1 MTTTA
6 EALGCPFIDPE
17 RIFTDLAGIRASAG
31 FPFSVTY
38 EARIVTRYEDIV
50 TALHD
55 PDTFS
60 SEPAV
65 GDVPSPWKEQFEG
78 RVPPR
83 GTLLGIDNPDHD
95 RLRSS
100 VNTFFVPR
108 RLARFE
114 SWIREEAHRLIDT
127 FVADGRTDLKT
138 AFALPLPL
146 AVISHIVGLDAS
158 RAEWIGAALGF
169 FMGERDIYH
178 PGTPDEK
185 AQLLLDLHDYI
196 REVMAERKQ
205 HRRDDLISHIWNERD
220 SGAVVMTDFEMLS
233 MFPGLMLA
241 GHETSSNLI
250 CMFLARLLPE
260 PDQYAAVQ
268 TDDGSRA
275 EALEEMFRFES
286 AITGMKRKVMRDTT
300 LGGTAL
306 KAGEMLFLAYAS
318 GSRDE
323 SKFSDSAQLDFSR
336 SWQVPHLGF
345 GQGVHACLGAPLARL
360 LLRIELD
367 VLNERLPALRLAVAA
382 HELRH
387 TVVSEG
393 RGIVSL
399 PVAWDPGL
407 PAEPRIVSSVVRTSV
422 TATAIDVTVTGLRT
436 LGEAVVELTM
446 RPDGSPFP
454 SWEPG
459 AHIDLELPDGAIR
472 QYSICGGDRDTIRIA
487 VLREEAGRGG
497 SRSVHDRVRVG
508 DRLRVRGTRN
518 HFRLR
523 DAPFYLFVA
532 GGIGITPIL
541 PMIDAATATATDWR
555 LLYLG
560 RSRDRMPYLDELQ
573 RQYGPHVYAWPSAER
588 GRYALDNLWARM
600 PAAPALVYG
609 CGPESLLADLEDSAR
624 RHDAVDR
631 LVVERFHPRD
641 VEVEPNR
648 PFEVVLGRSGAVV
661 TVSEDESVL
670 DAVNRAGANVLST
683 CREGTCGTCEVRV
696 LAGIP
701 EHRDSV
707 LSLEERLENASIMTC
722 LSRCRGQHLVLDL

>member
-6 EALGCPFIDPE
+6 ETHGCPFLDPE
-17 RIFTDLAGIRASAG
+17 RIFTDLAAARASAE
-31 FPFSVTY
+31 FPHSETFGAQVV
-38 EARIVTRYEDIV
+38 ARYDDIV
-50 TALHD
+50 AALHD

-60 SEPAV
+60 SEPTV

-78 RVPPR
+78 RVPSR

-114 SWIREEAHRLIDT
+114 PWIREEANRLVDT
-127 FVADGRTDLKT
+127 FVADGETDLKT

-178 PGTPDEK
+178 AGTPDEK

-196 REVMAERKQ
+196 REVIAERKRD
-205 HRRDDLISHIWNERD
+205 RRDDLISHIWNERD
-220 SGAVVMTDFEMLS
+220 SGAVEMTDFEMLS

-241 GHETSSNLI
+241 GHETSSNFI
-250 CMFLARLLPE
+250 CMFLSRFLPD
-260 PDQYAAVQ
+260 PALYAEAQ
-268 TDDGSRA
+268 QDDRSRA
-275 EALEEMFRFES
+275 EALEEMFRYES
-286 AITGMKRKVMRDTT
+286 AITGMKRRVTRDTT
-300 LGGTAL
+300 LGGSEL
-306 KAGEMLFLAYAS
+306 KAGDVLFLAYAS

-323 SKFSDSAQLDFSR
+323 SKFGHSDELDLSR
-336 SWQVPHLGF
+336 TWQVPHLGF

-360 LLRIELD
+360 LLRIELE
-367 VLNERLPALRLAVAA
+367 VLHERLPDLRLSAA
-382 HELRH
+382 AGSLRH
-387 TVVSEG
+387 TAVSEA

-399 PVAWDPGL
+399 PVAWDGRRAAASP
-407 PAEPRIVSSVVRTSV
+407 IVRPLETAASV
-422 TATAIDVTVTGLRT
+422 ATAIAVTVTGRRMLN
-436 LGEAVVELTM
+436 EAVVELTM
-446 RPDGSPFP
+446 SPDGTTFP

-472 QYSICGGDRDTIRIA
+472 QYSICGGDPDSIRIA
-487 VLREEAGRGG
+487 VLREEGGRGG

-508 DRLRVRGTRN
+508 DRLSVRATRN

-523 DAPFYLFVA
+523 EAPFYLFVA
-532 GGIGITPIL
+532 GGIGITPML
-541 PMIDAATATATDWR
+541 PMIDAATANDRDWR

-573 RQYGPHVYAWPSAER
+573 DQFGHHVYAWPSADR
-588 GRYALDNLWARM
+588 GRYPLDDVWARM
-600 PAAPALVYG
+600 PSGPALVYG
-609 CGPESLLADLEDSAR
+609 CGPETLLAGLEDSAR
-624 RHDAVDR
+624 RHAAIDR

-641 VEVEPNR
+641 VEHEANR
-648 PFEVVLGRSGAVV
+648 PFQVTLARSGALV
-661 TVSEDESVL
+661 TVGEDESVL
-670 DAVNRAGANVLST
+670 DAINRAGANVLST

-707 LSLEERLENASIMTC
+707 LSLEERLENASMMTC
-722 LSRCRGQHLVLDL
+722 VSRCRGDHLMLEL